1 MRPGRGS
8 HSSSEDIVRGASRRT
23 TDDPPRWETTITH
36 DLAAPL
42 TGRTAIVTGAS
53 RGIGRAFALRLA
65 RAGAAVVVAAKSERS
80 TERLPGSIG
89 GVAAEIEAAGG
100 RALAVRTDVRSE
112 EAIAAMVAAAA
123 ATFGSV
129 DILVNNAG
137 AMWWEPVLG
146 TPAKRY
152 DLMWE
157 INLRASFLCAQYA
170 LPHMIRRGW
179 GHIVNCSPPITT
191 EASPGYVAYMTTKMG
206 MTRVAIGI
214 AAEHRANNVA
224 ANALWPAT
232 VIESQ
237 VTAHLPRERIG
248 TPDQWRTPEIL
259 CDALMEIVGNEPMAC
274 TGRQLIDE
282 AFLRERGWSEER
294 LDAYWVRGRR
304 PAQPMW
310 IDGRP
315 SSVM

>member
-1 MRPGRGS
+1 MWRRFAPRRRRP
-8 HSSSEDIVRGASRRT
+8 AARR
-23 TDDPPRWETTITH
+23 EAIITH
-36 DLAAPL
+36 DWGLPLA
-42 TGRTAIVTGAS
+42 GRTAIVTGAS

-65 RAGAAVVVAAKSERS
+65 REGAAVVVAAKSEVG
-80 TERLPGSIG
+80 TERLPGSIHDV
-89 GVAAEIEAAGG
+89 VAAIDAAGG

-112 EAIAAMVAAAA
+112 DAIAAMVAAAA
-123 ATFGSV
+123 ERFGSV
-129 DILVNNAG
+129 DIVVNNAG

-157 INLRASFLCAQYA
+157 INVRASFLCAQYA
-170 LPHMIRRGW
+170 LPHMLRRGW

-191 EASPGYVAYMTTKMG
+191 DANPGYVAYMTTKMG

-214 AAEHRANNVA
+214 AAEMREHNIA

-237 VTAHLPRERIG
+237 VTANLPPERIG

-282 AFLRERGWSEER
+282 VFLRERGWSEER
-294 LDAYWVRGRR
+294 LDSYWVTARR
-304 PAQPMW
+304 
-310 IDGRP
+310 
-315 SSVM
+315 